1 MAKILSAL
9 LLVLW
14 AASPLYCDEASAR
27 KQELDKV
34 KSETAQKEKEL
45 QKYRDRE
52 RKISKEISD
61 LETQK
66 AQKQKQ
72 REKLASDISH
82 VQLHLMSAEEKRAA
96 LERSAPLWDSAL
108 EDALRAY
115 TLQVPC
121 AYYEGGYS
129 LEEDLLLS
137 RMAAQDAVFLAG
149 LQRETQGVGRQL
161 DEFNARSRALQEQ
174 NLQVVHEQEAISQ
187 SFAHKQKDLDSTK
200 KQVSAVRKEI
210 DDLKKSAKAL
220 NKLLAEFER
229 KRKEAEKQQAAQAK
243 GKGKGKGKQAVVEIP
258 VPRHS
263 LAWPVDGKIISS
275 FGKEF
280 REDLNTWIFRD
291 GIKIAAKRGEA
302 VGAVAEGSVIFAGPF
317 RSYGNVVILDHGKGF
332 FTIYGFLD
340 EISAK
345 VGDKLAVGGQ
355 VGRAGRDTQA
365 SSGTGKSAVYFEIR
379 QGTAAVDPK
388 DWLIKK

>member
-1 MAKILSAL
+1 MAKILSVL

-45 QKYRDRE
+45 KKYRERE
-52 RKISKEISD
+52 RKISQEISD

-72 REKLASDISH
+72 REQLASDISH
-82 VQLHLMSAEEKRAA
+82 VQLHLVSAEEKRAA
-96 LERSAPLWDSAL
+96 LERSTPLWDSAL
-108 EDALRAY
+108 TDALRAY

-149 LQRETQGVGRQL
+149 LHRETQGVGQQL
-161 DEFNARSRALQEQ
+161 DEFNARSRALREQ
-174 NLQVVHEQEAISQ
+174 NLQVEHEQQALSQ
-187 SFAHKQKDLDSTK
+187 SFAHKQKDLDATK

-210 DDLKKSAKAL
+210 DDLKKSANAL

-243 GKGKGKGKQAVVEIP
+243 GKGKAKQPAAEIP

-263 LAWPVDGKIISS
+263 LAWPVDGKVISA

-340 EISAK
+340 EITVK
-345 VGDKLAVGGQ
+345 VGDKLAVGGK

-379 QGTAAVDPK
+379 QGTTAVDPK